1 MNDEFVRKDV
11 FEAEVRRLDEHFDSA
26 VSRMEAKIDAGISE
40 MKAQNAAFRE
50 HVSNELA
57 DMKGK
62 ILAMDGKISAM
73 DGKIS
78 ALQAKVDNI
87 SGNVV
92 LIMTIAGIVI
102 SGLTLFIQIYMR

>member
-40 MKAQNAAFRE
+40 IKAQNATFRE
-50 HVSNELA
+50 HVTNELSG
-57 DMKGK
+57 MNEK
-62 ILAMDGKISAM
+62 ILAM